1 MQFCENCENMLYYK
15 IVNEDIKDP
24 ESDMVESKEKLSYY
38 CRCCGNTDD
47 TIKPKE
53 NSVYSINFNT
63 DGIKKE
69 SIINQYT
76 HHDPSLP
83 KTIGIKCPNNNCP
96 AKTPNIIY
104 INYDETNMKYIY
116 MCLDCHKSK
125 IEPNVW

>member
-1 MQFCENCENMLYYK
+1 MLYYK
-15 IVNEDIKDP
+15 IVNEEK
-24 ESDMVESKEKLSYY
+24 ELEGTGVVESTEKLIYY
-38 CRCCGNTDD
+38 CRCCGNTDE

-53 NSVYSINFNT
+53 NSVYSVNFNT
-63 DGIKKE
+63 DSIKKE

-83 KTIGIKCPNNNCP
+83 KTVGIKCPNEKCP
-96 AKTPNIIY
+96 SKTPNIIY

-116 MCLDCHKSK
+116 MCLDCHKHK